1 MEKLSRSLQEERN
14 SLKDQLKKYEDSSAT
29 TTPTTS
35 NPNPETETN
44 TPSSTDNNTSEPKI
58 DESTQENNQKQE

>member
-29 TTPTTS
+29 TTS
-35 NPNPETETN
+35 NPNPETN
-44 TPSSTDNNTSEPKI
+44 TPSSTDNTTSEPKI